1 MSSRSLTAAALMFLA
16 TTVRT
21 SSGKLLQ
28 ALRLARNQKP
38 SHMWLVSEQ
47 YFCTS

>member
-1 MSSRSLTAAALMFLA
+1 MSGGTW
-16 TTVRT
+16 
-21 SSGKLLQ
+21 LQ
-28 ALRLARNQKP
+28 ARRFTRNHQP